1 MDGNEK
7 IFQKVLI
14 PVDGSS
20 YSLAAIRLAGK
31 LARIH
36 NSQVTIVH
44 VIDEQ
49 VIQQLCRFR
58 KEECESIRK
67 NMEEEAKGLVSDMKR
82 ELSATG
88 IQANTVVLKGIPY
101 EQILDVAENQGVDL
115 IVMGKLGKRGV
126 KRILIG
132 SVAERVIEFSKCP
145 VLSVS
150 DKRC

>member
-36 NSQVTIVH
+36 NSEVTIVH

-49 VIQQLCRFR
+49 VVQQLCRLR
-58 KEECESIRK
+58 NGECDSVRK

-82 ELSATG
+82 ELIAAG
-88 IQANTVVLKGIPY
+88 VKANTVVLKGAPY
-101 EQILDVAENQGVDL
+101 EQILDLAEKQGVDL
-115 IVMGKLGKRGV
+115 IVMGKLGRRGV

-150 DKRC
+150 DRRC